1 MLSKREREYL
11 QGNLKPSKNYEYK
24 IEHSIRKKIKTL
36 YQTELPLLQNLS
48 WVEDSQCEGF
58 SLAGPRDVDD
68 KRNRLYRELRRSI
81 ELVKPEFFL
90 R

>member
-1 MLSKREREYL
+1 
-11 QGNLKPSKNYEYK
+11 
-24 IEHSIRKKIKTL
+24 
-36 YQTELPLLQNLS
+36 
-48 WVEDSQCEGF
+48 VEDSQCEGF